1 MNDPVLQEI
10 KDRLNV
16 ADVIAGYIPIK
27 KAGTN
32 FKALCPFHSEKT
44 PSFQIS
50 PQKQIWHCFGCGEG
64 GDVFGFVMKYENLDF
79 RDALKILAD
88 KAGVKLPTFR
98 PENKEVQDERELLI
112 RINDFAA
119 RYYHEI
125 LIKDKRGAQAQEY
138 LKNRG
143 LTEGTIKQWQ
153 IGFAPDDFHAL
164 ERALLAKKVNL
175 NEAIKAGVISKN
187 ERGQMY
193 DRFRGRVTFPIFDYF
208 GNTVGF
214 SARILIDDQKS
225 AKYVNSPETSV
236 YNKSKILFG
245 LNFAKDAIRK
255 ADEAVIVEGQMDCI
269 SAHQAGFKNVVA
281 SSGTALTEAGLMQL
295 SRLTKNLK
303 FCFDADMA
311 GQNASRR
318 AGEIALK
325 QGFRLKV
332 IVLENVK
339 DPDELIKKS
348 PGLWEKAVAEAI
360 WFLDWQMDFAQK
372 KFAQDPVEQKHYLSE
387 AVVPLLGA
395 IVDPLEQDH
404 YVHKLATRFLISEK
418 TILEQIKKQVVG
430 KKPELPQSSLA
441 IPNGSLLLEKEV
453 LGGLIVFPEF
463 AKEIKDK
470 LEPDVFQNSE
480 IKELVASIVGKSEDQ
495 ILNPHPLHQSSL
507 NQSSNSGLG
516 QADSGAGQ
524 ARPLTSVAAKA
535 MADKEG
541 GGKLQDAL
549 AKEAQFMVESQ
560 LDELGGNSAALI
572 RELFKAFA
580 MLKIGAIK
588 KRQQHLQNEIKN
600 AENSN
605 NKARIEELNREFAR
619 ISAERIKFEVLL

>member
-1 MNDPVLQEI
+1 MGTLQTNKFMNDPVLQEI

-27 KAGTN
+27 KAGAN
-32 FKALCPFHSEKT
+32 FKAICPFHSERT

-79 RDALKILAD
+79 KEALKILAD
-88 KAGVKLPTFR
+88 KAGVKLPSYR
-98 PENKEVQDERELLI
+98 PENKEQQDEKELLI

-119 RYYHEI
+119 RYYHEV

-175 NEAIKAGVISKN
+175 SEAIKAGVISKN

-193 DRFRGRVTFPIFDYF
+193 DRFRGRVTFPIYDYF

-214 SARILIDDQKS
+214 SARILIDDGKS
-225 AKYVNSPETSV
+225 AHSTSSGPPAKYVNSPETSV

-255 ADEAVIVEGQMDCI
+255 ADEAVVVEGQMDCI

-303 FCFDADMA
+303 FCFDADVA
-311 GQNASRR
+311 GQTASRR
-318 AGEIALK
+318 AGELALK

-332 IVLENVK
+332 IVLDKVK

-348 PGLWEKAVAEAI
+348 PGLWEKAVAEAV
-360 WFLDWQMDFAQK
+360 WFLDWQMDFAQE
-372 KFAQDPVEQKHYLSE
+372 KFAADPVEQKHFLSE
-387 AVVPLLGA
+387 QVVPLLGA
-395 IVDPLEQDH
+395 ISDPLEQDH
-404 YVHKLATRFLISEK
+404 YVHKLSTRFLISEK
-418 TILEQIKKQVVG
+418 TILDQIKKQTLGV
-430 KKPELPQSSLA
+430 KLELNSASPN

-453 LGGLIVFPEF
+453 LGGMIVFPEF
-463 AKEIKDK
+463 VKQIRDK
-470 LEPDVFQNSE
+470 LEPGDFQNQE
-480 IKELVASIVGKSEDQ
+480 IVKMVQVIAGNGVLGDQ
-495 ILNPHPLHQSSL
+495 
-507 NQSSNSGLG
+507 
-516 QADSGAGQ
+516 
-524 ARPLTSVAAKA
+524 TS
-535 MADKEG
+535 
-541 GGKLQDAL
+541 AL

-560 LDELGGNSAALI
+560 LEEMLGNSMALI
-572 RELFKAFA
+572 KDLLKAFA
-580 MLKIGAIK
+580 MLKIGAVK
-588 KRQQHLQNEIKN
+588 KRQLDLQNEIKN

-605 NKARIEELNREFAR
+605 NKARIEELNMEFAK
-619 ISAERIKFEVLL
+619 ISGERIKFEVLL

>member
-1 MNDPVLQEI
+1 MNDPILQEI

-32 FKALCPFHSEKT
+32 FKAICPFHSERT

-64 GDVFGFVMKYENLDF
+64 GDVFGFVMKYEKLDF

-88 KAGVKLPTFR
+88 KAGVQLPSYR
-98 PENKEVQDERELLI
+98 PENRQVQDEKELLL

-119 RYYHEI
+119 RYYHQI
-125 LIKDKRGAQAQEY
+125 LLNDKRGATALEY

-175 NEAIKAGVISKN
+175 DDAVKAGVIAKN
-187 ERGQMY
+187 DRGMY
-193 DRFRGRVTFPIFDYF
+193 DRFRGRVTFPIYDYF

-214 SARILIDDQKS
+214 SARILNDDGKS
-225 AKYVNSPETSV
+225 AKYVNSPETVV

-255 ADEAVIVEGQMDCI
+255 ADEAVVVEGQMDCI

-303 FCFDADMA
+303 FCFDADIA
-311 GQNASRR
+311 GQTASRR

-332 IVLENVK
+332 IALDKVK

-348 PGLWEKAVAEAI
+348 PGLWEKAVAEAV
-360 WFLDWQMDFAQK
+360 WFLDWQMDFAEKQ
-372 KFAQDPVEQKHYLSE
+372 FSADPVEQKHYLSQS
-387 AVVPLLGA
+387 VVSLLGA
-395 IVDPLEQDH
+395 ISDPLEQDH
-404 YVHKLATRFLISEK
+404 YVHKLSTRFLISEK
-418 TILEQIKKQVVG
+418 TILDQIKKQPFG
-430 KKPELPQSSLA
+430 KSAELGRENTGPS
-441 IPNGSLLLEKEV
+441 NGILLLEKEV
-453 LGGLIVFPEF
+453 LGGLLSYPDF
-463 AKEIKDK
+463 AKEVSGR
-470 LEPDVFQNSE
+470 LEAADFENDDVRE
-480 IKELVASIVGKSEDQ
+480 CVVKIMGKSERQ
-495 ILNPHPLHQSSL
+495 NISATQNPHP
-507 NQSSNSGLG
+507 G
-516 QADSGAGQ
+516 
-524 ARPLTSVAAKA
+524 PLPEG
-535 MADKEG
+535 EG
-541 GGKLQDAL
+541 GLTGVV

-560 LDELGGNSAALI
+560 LDELGGNIPALM
-572 RELFKAFA
+572 RELQKAFA
-580 MLKIGAIK
+580 LLKIAGIK
-588 KRQQHLQNEIKN
+588 KRQQSLQREIKT
-600 AENSN
+600 AETAK
-605 NKARIEELNREFAR
+605 NKEKTDELSKEFAR
-619 ISAERIKFEVLL
+619 ITAERIKFEVLL